1 MTAPIQRMPK
11 DGVDV
16 LLFTDTNNAY
26 GHGRDVGCYTLAG
39 ILREHG
45 YIVQVVDFFASLS
58 LDKAKDI
65 VRKYVS
71 SKTRFVGF
79 SATHFSLA
87 KYNLKEE
94 LSPYHP
100 QVVRKRY
107 RGAKPFPQ
115 SSGWITELL
124 YFIKQSSHAK
134 IIVGGDKFT
143 HEFNN
148 DLIDLWVH
156 GRAEKT
162 VLEFM
167 TDTIPSGHVYAEEG
181 NYFNTSQGIIWDK
194 SDHLF
199 KDEFVPIEWAR
210 SCIFNCSFCNFTK
223 KRTGEKV
230 KSVDTIKEVLLR
242 NYNEH
247 GLSKYIVCDPT
258 INDNNERI
266 KALHKM
272 ITSLPFDI
280 EFTGYIRVDLIHKF
294 REQRELLLEMG
305 AKAFHFGIETF
316 NPKTAKAIKKGL
328 HPDKVKEL
336 LYYLRETWENKIV
349 MGSGFVIGL
358 PYETKESVY
367 NTFKWLQKPDCPLDA
382 ATFIAMY
389 IPEPLYKDID
399 YSDISKNP
407 NEFDFDLKDGSYKN
421 WKSKEMTHDEALEIS
436 SKFSNEF
443 INPPYHHY
451 YSRIRNLGFSHEEC
465 LKMKLDF
472 NETFMTAEDIRDKMA
487 KEYHEK
493 L

>member
-1 MTAPIQRMPK
+1 M
-11 DGVDV
+11 VDV
-16 LLFTDTNNAY
+16 LLFTDTNGAY

-45 YIVQVVDFFASLS
+45 YTVQVVDFFASLS

-87 KYNLKEE
+87 KPEIKGA
-94 LSPYHP
+94 LSPHHP
-100 QVVRKRY
+100 NVVRARHW
-107 RGAKPFPQ
+107 GARPFPQ
-115 SSGWITELL
+115 SQEWIIDFLS
-124 YFIKQSSHAK
+124 FINHISPQTK
-134 IIVGGDKFT
+134 IIVGGEKPT
-143 HEFNN
+143 HSFDH

-167 TDTIPSGHVYAEEG
+167 TDNIPSGHVYAEEG
-181 NYFNTSQGIIWDK
+181 NHFNTSQGILWDK

-199 KDEFVPIEWAR
+199 KDEFVPIEFAR

-230 KSVDTIKEVLLR
+230 KSVDTLREVLLR

-247 GLSKYIVCDPT
+247 GLSKYIVTDPT
-258 INDNNERI
+258 LNDDSRRMI
-266 KALHKM
+266 DLHKM

-280 EFTGYIRVDLIHKF
+280 EFSAYIRVDLIHKF

-305 AKAFHFGIETF
+305 ARSLHFGIETF
-316 NPKTAKAIKKGL
+316 HPKCAKAIKKGL

-367 NTFKWLQKPDCPLDA
+367 ETFKWLKDPDCPLDSA
-382 ATFIAMY
+382 SFVAMY
-389 IPEPLYKDID
+389 IPPPSYEDID

-407 NEFDFDLKDGSYKN
+407 GQFNFEMKEQGG
-421 WKSKEMTHDEALEIS
+421 WESKEMTYDEALEITGE
-436 SKFSNEF
+436 FSNEF

-465 LKMKLDF
+465 LKMKMDF
-472 NETFMTAEDIRDKMA
+472 NETFLTAEDIRDKMA